1 MATEGGPPLKDV
13 VESLSQSRSESRSGS
28 RSASRSRTPPAR
40 DTKQPSKPSKD
51 AKRIWIGGL
60 PDRINEEDLREI
72 FESFGEIDAVN
83 IRSSKVDTF
92 AFIEFKDTE
101 AASRATKEVDQSF
114 IRGNR
119 VKCHWAQLKD
129 EEPLRKNR
137 INQIWIGHLKENDED
152 ALQDAFEKFGRIR
165 SLKIRSN
172 RADLFAFIEY
182 ETPEACDDAC
192 AEMNGKEFLGGEI
205 RVAWAQEK
213 STKKLTPRRAP
224 RGRSYERR
232 PGRYRSRSPDRR
244 FRRSRSPRGRGRGTV
259 PRGDYKLEI
268 ENIPHEMSW
277 MDLKTLGRDYG
288 GARSVTFARTWTEG
302 KTCMGELEFTSKS
315 ALRATMDSL
324 HGHRINGQKVY
335 CRAL

>member
-1 MATEGGPPLKDV
+1 METEGDPPLKDV
-13 VESLSQSRSESRSGS
+13 VESRSPSRSDSRSGS

-40 DTKQPSKPSKD
+40 DAEKVPKPSKD
-51 AKRIWIGGL
+51 AKRIWVGGL
-60 PDRINEEDLREI
+60 PNRIKEEDLHDICER
-72 FESFGEIDAVN
+72 FGEVTTVN

-92 AFIEFKDTE
+92 AFIEFKDSE
-101 AASRATKEVDQSF
+101 AATKATKEIDQSF

-129 EEPLRKNR
+129 EESGGRKNR

-152 ALQDAFEKFGRIR
+152 ALQDKFEKFGRIR
-165 SLKIRSN
+165 SLKVRSN

-182 ETPEACDDAC
+182 ETSEACDDAC
-192 AEMNGKEFLGGEI
+192 AEMNGAQFLGGEI
-205 RVAWAQEK
+205 RVAWAQERSAKK
-213 STKKLTPRRAP
+213 STPRRGP

-232 PGRYRSRSPDRR
+232 GRHRSRSPIRR
-244 FRRSRSPRGRGRGTV
+244 FRRSRSPRGRGRGV

-277 MDLKTLGRDYG
+277 MDLKTLGREYG
-288 GARSVTFARTWTEG
+288 GAQSVTFARTWNEG
-302 KTCMGELEFTSKS
+302 KTCMGVLEFTSKS